1 MIILF
6 NKPFNVL
13 SQFTDNSNSSEER
26 KTLAHFINI
35 KQVYLAGR
43 LDLDSEGLV
52 ILTDDGRL
60 QSKISSPKFKIEKTY
75 LVQVEGIPREK
86 DLYDLRKGLELKD
99 GLTKPAKARTIE
111 EPKWLWKRNPPIRM
125 RKSIPDSWIELK
137 IREGKNR
144 QVRRMTANIG
154 FPTLRLIRTSIG
166 EWKLGDL
173 KPGDFKVL

>member
-13 SQFTDNSNSSEER
+13 SQFTDKSNYANER
-26 KTLAHFINI
+26 QTLSNFIDI
-35 KQVYLAGR
+35 KQVYSAGR

-52 ILTDDGRL
+52 ILTDEGRL
-60 QSKISSPKFKIEKTY
+60 QSKISSPKFKVEKTY
-75 LVQVEGIPREK
+75 MVQVEGIPKEK
-86 DLYDLRKGLELKD
+86 DLRALRRGLELKD
-99 GLTKPAKARTIE
+99 GLTKPAEVETIQ
-111 EPKWLWKRNPPIRM
+111 EPTWLWDRNPPIRV

-137 IREGKNR
+137 IKEGKNR

-154 FPTLRLIRTSIG
+154 FPALRLIRTSIG

-173 KPGDFKVL
+173 KPGDFKIL

>member
-13 SQFTDNSNSSEER
+13 SQFTDKSNYANER
-26 KTLAHFINI
+26 KTLSNFIDI
-35 KQVYLAGR
+35 KQVYSAGR

-60 QSKISSPKFKIEKTY
+60 QSEISSPKFKVEKTY
-75 LVQVEGIPREK
+75 MVQVEGIPKEK
-86 DLYDLRKGLELKD
+86 DLRALRRGLELKD
-99 GLTKPAKARTIE
+99 GLTKPAEVETIQ
-111 EPKWLWKRNPPIRM
+111 EPTWLWDRNPPIRV

-137 IREGKNR
+137 IKEGKNR

-154 FPTLRLIRTSIG
+154 FPALRLIRTSIG

-173 KPGDFKVL
+173 KPGNFKIL

>member
-13 SQFTDNSNSSEER
+13 SQFTDNSNYANER
-26 KTLAHFINI
+26 QTLSNFIDI
-35 KQVYLAGR
+35 KQVYSAGR

-60 QSKISSPKFKIEKTY
+60 QSKISSPKFKVEKTY
-75 LVQVEGIPREK
+75 MVQVEGIPKEK
-86 DLYDLRKGLELKD
+86 DFRDLRRGLELKD
-99 GLTKPAKARTIE
+99 GLTKPAEVETIQ
-111 EPKWLWKRNPPIRM
+111 EPTWLWDRNPPIRV

-137 IREGKNR
+137 IKEGKNR

-154 FPTLRLIRTSIG
+154 FPALRLIRTSIG

-173 KPGDFKVL
+173 KPGDFKIL

>member
-1 MIILF
+1 M
-6 NKPFNVL
+6 
-13 SQFTDNSNSSEER
+13 
-26 KTLAHFINI
+26 
-35 KQVYLAGR
+35 
-43 LDLDSEGLV
+43 
-52 ILTDDGRL
+52 
-60 QSKISSPKFKIEKTY
+60 
-75 LVQVEGIPREK
+75 VQVEGIPREK
-86 DLYDLRKGLELKD
+86 NLHDLRKGLELKD

-166 EWKLGDL
+166 EWNLGEL

>member
-13 SQFTDNSNSSEER
+13 SQFTDNSNYANER
-26 KTLAHFINI
+26 QTLSNFIDI
-35 KQVYLAGR
+35 KKVYSAGR

-60 QSKISSPKFKIEKTY
+60 QSKISSPKFKVEKTY
-75 LVQVEGIPREK
+75 MVQVEGIPKEK
-86 DLYDLRKGLELKD
+86 DLRALRRGLELKD
-99 GLTKPAKARTIE
+99 GLTKPAEVETIQ
-111 EPKWLWKRNPPIRM
+111 EPTWLWDRNPPIRV

-137 IREGKNR
+137 IKEGKNR

-154 FPTLRLIRTSIG
+154 FPALRLIRTSIG

-173 KPGDFKVL
+173 KPGDFKIL

>member
-13 SQFTDNSNSSEER
+13 SQFTDNSNYANER
-26 KTLAHFINI
+26 QTLSNFIDI
-35 KQVYLAGR
+35 KQVYSAGR

-60 QSKISSPKFKIEKTY
+60 QSKISSPKFKVEKTY
-75 LVQVEGIPREK
+75 MVQVEGIPKEK
-86 DLYDLRKGLELKD
+86 DLRYLRRGLELKD
-99 GLTKPAKARTIE
+99 GLTKPAEVETIQ
-111 EPKWLWKRNPPIRM
+111 EPTWLWDRNPPIRV

-137 IREGKNR
+137 IKEGKNR

-154 FPTLRLIRTSIG
+154 FPALRLIRTSIG

-173 KPGDFKVL
+173 KPGDFKIL

>member
-13 SQFTDNSNSSEER
+13 SQFTDNSNYANER
-26 KTLAHFINI
+26 QTLSNFIDI
-35 KQVYLAGR
+35 KKVYSAGR

-60 QSKISSPKFKIEKTY
+60 QSKISSPKFKVEKTY
-75 LVQVEGIPREK
+75 MVQVEGIPKEK
-86 DLYDLRKGLELKD
+86 DLRALRRGLELKD
-99 GLTKPAKARTIE
+99 GLTKPAEVETIQ
-111 EPKWLWKRNPPIRM
+111 EPTWLWDRNPPIRV

-137 IREGKNR
+137 IKEGKNR

-154 FPTLRLIRTSIG
+154 FPALRLIRTSIG

-173 KPGDFKVL
+173 KPGDYKIL

>member
-13 SQFTDNSNSSEER
+13 SQFTDNSNHSEDR
-26 KTLAHFINI
+26 KTLSHFINI
-35 KQVYLAGR
+35 KQVYSAGR
-43 LDLDSEGLV
+43 LDLDSEGLL
-52 ILTDDGRL
+52 ILTDDGSL
-60 QSKISSPKFKIEKTY
+60 QSKISSPKFKIDKTY
-75 LVQVEGIPREK
+75 LVQVEGIPTEK
-86 DLYDLRKGLELKD
+86 DLQALRKGLELKD
-99 GLTKPAKARTIE
+99 GLTKPAKAQTIE
-111 EPKWLWKRNPPIRM
+111 EPKWLWERTPPIRV
-125 RKSIPDSWIELK
+125 RKTIPDSWIELK

>member
-13 SQFTDNSNSSEER
+13 SQFTDKSNYANER
-26 KTLAHFINI
+26 QTLSNFIDI
-35 KQVYLAGR
+35 KQVYSAGR

-60 QSKISSPKFKIEKTY
+60 QSKISSPKFKVEKTY
-75 LVQVEGIPREK
+75 MVQVEGIPKEK
-86 DLYDLRKGLELKD
+86 DLRALRRGLELKD
-99 GLTKPAKARTIE
+99 GLTKPAEVETIQ
-111 EPKWLWKRNPPIRM
+111 EPTWLWDRNPPIRV

-137 IREGKNR
+137 IKEGKNR

-154 FPTLRLIRTSIG
+154 FPALRLIRTSIG

-173 KPGDFKVL
+173 KPGDFKIL

>member
-13 SQFTDNSNSSEER
+13 SQFTDKSNYANER
-26 KTLAHFINI
+26 QTLSNFIDI
-35 KQVYLAGR
+35 KQVYSAGR
-43 LDLDSEGLV
+43 LDFDSEGLV

-60 QSKISSPKFKIEKTY
+60 QSKISSPKFKVEKTY
-75 LVQVEGIPREK
+75 MVQVEGIPKEK
-86 DLYDLRKGLELKD
+86 DLRALRRGLELKD
-99 GLTKPAKARTIE
+99 GLTKPAEVETIQ
-111 EPKWLWKRNPPIRM
+111 EPKWLWDRNPPIRV

-137 IREGKNR
+137 IKEGKNR

-154 FPTLRLIRTSIG
+154 FPALRLIRTSIG

-173 KPGDFKVL
+173 KPGNFKIL

>member
-13 SQFTDNSNSSEER
+13 SQFTDKSNYANER
-26 KTLAHFINI
+26 KTLSNFIDI
-35 KQVYLAGR
+35 KQVYSAGR

-60 QSKISSPKFKIEKTY
+60 QSKISSPKFKVEKTY
-75 LVQVEGIPREK
+75 MVQVEGIPKEK
-86 DLYDLRKGLELKD
+86 DLRALRRGLELKD
-99 GLTKPAKARTIE
+99 GLTKPAEVETIQ
-111 EPKWLWKRNPPIRM
+111 EPTWLWDRNPQIRV

-137 IREGKNR
+137 IKEGKNR

-154 FPTLRLIRTSIG
+154 FPALRLIRTSIG

-173 KPGDFKVL
+173 KPGDFKIL

>member
-13 SQFTDNSNSSEER
+13 SQFTDKSNYANER
-26 KTLAHFINI
+26 QTLSNFIDI
-35 KQVYLAGR
+35 KKVYSAGR

-60 QSKISSPKFKIEKTY
+60 QSKISSPKFKVEKTCM
-75 LVQVEGIPREK
+75 VQVEGIPKEK
-86 DLYDLRKGLELKD
+86 DLRVLRRGLELKD
-99 GLTKPAKARTIE
+99 GLTKPAEVETIQ
-111 EPKWLWKRNPPIRM
+111 EPTWLWDRNPPIRV

-137 IREGKNR
+137 IKEGKNR

-154 FPTLRLIRTSIG
+154 FPALRLIRTSIG

-173 KPGDFKVL
+173 KPGDFKIL

>member
-1 MIILF
+1 M
-6 NKPFNVL
+6 
-13 SQFTDNSNSSEER
+13 
-26 KTLAHFINI
+26 
-35 KQVYLAGR
+35 
-43 LDLDSEGLV
+43 DSEGLI
-52 ILTDDGRL
+52 ILTDNGKL
-60 QSKISSPKFKIEKTY
+60 QSRISSPKFKVEKTY

-86 DLYDLRKGLELKD
+86 DLDNLRKGLELKD
-99 GLTKPAKARTIE
+99 GLTKPAEAQTIKK
-111 EPKWLWKRNPPIRM
+111 PKQLWDRYPPIRV

-137 IREGKNR
+137 IKEGKNR

>member
-13 SQFTDNSNSSEER
+13 SQFTDKSNSSEER
-26 KTLAHFINI
+26 KTLSHFINI
-35 KQVYLAGR
+35 KQVYPAGR

-60 QSKISSPKFKIEKTY
+60 QSKISSPKFKVEKTY

-86 DLYDLRKGLELKD
+86 DLDNLRKGLELKD
-99 GLTKPAKARTIE
+99 GLTKPAEAQTIK
-111 EPKWLWKRNPPIRM
+111 EPKWLWDRTPPIRV

-137 IREGKNR
+137 IKEGKNR

-154 FPTLRLIRTSIG
+154 FPVLRLIRTSIG

>member
-13 SQFTDNSNSSEER
+13 TQFTDKSNVANER
-26 KTLAHFINI
+26 KTLSDYINI
-35 KQVYLAGR
+35 KQVYPAGR

-60 QSKISSPKFKIEKTY
+60 QSKISSPKFKVEKTY
-75 LVQVEGIPREK
+75 LVQVEGIPEEK
-86 DLYDLRKGLELKD
+86 NLDTLRRGIELKD
-99 GLTKPAKARTIE
+99 GLTKPAKAKAVE
-111 EPKWLWKRNPPIRM
+111 EPKWLWDRKPPIRV
-125 RKSIPDSWIELK
+125 RKSVADSWIELK
-137 IREGKNR
+137 ISEGKNR

-166 EWKLGDL
+166 EWRLGDL
-173 KPGDFKVL
+173 KPGDLHVL

>member
-13 SQFTDNSNSSEER
+13 SQFTDNSNYANER
-26 KTLAHFINI
+26 QTLSNFIDI
-35 KQVYLAGR
+35 KQVYSAGR

-60 QSKISSPKFKIEKTY
+60 QSKISSPKFKVEKTY
-75 LVQVEGIPREK
+75 MVQVEGIPKEK
-86 DLYDLRKGLELKD
+86 DLRALRRGLELKD
-99 GLTKPAKARTIE
+99 GLTKPAEVETIQ
-111 EPKWLWKRNPPIRM
+111 EPTWLWDRNPPIRV

-137 IREGKNR
+137 IKEGKNR

-154 FPTLRLIRTSIG
+154 FPVLRLIRTSIG

-173 KPGDFKVL
+173 KPGDFKIL

>member
-13 SQFTDNSNSSEER
+13 SQFTDNSNYANER
-26 KTLAHFINI
+26 QTLSNFIDI
-35 KQVYLAGR
+35 KQVYSAGR

-60 QSKISSPKFKIEKTY
+60 QSKISSPKFKVEKTY
-75 LVQVEGIPREK
+75 MVQVEGIPKEK
-86 DLYDLRKGLELKD
+86 DLRALRRGLELKD
-99 GLTKPAKARTIE
+99 GLTKPAEVETIQ
-111 EPKWLWKRNPPIRM
+111 EPTWLWDRNPPIRV

-137 IREGKNR
+137 IKEGKNR

-154 FPTLRLIRTSIG
+154 FPALRLIRTSIG

-173 KPGDFKVL
+173 KPGDLHVL

>member
-13 SQFTDNSNSSEER
+13 SQFTDKSNYANER
-26 KTLAHFINI
+26 KTLSNFIDI
-35 KQVYLAGR
+35 KQVYSAGR

-60 QSKISSPKFKIEKTY
+60 QSKISSPKFKVEKTY
-75 LVQVEGIPREK
+75 MVQVEGIPKEK
-86 DLYDLRKGLELKD
+86 DLRALRRGLELKD
-99 GLTKPAKARTIE
+99 GLTKPAEVETIQ
-111 EPKWLWKRNPPIRM
+111 EPTWLWDRNPPIRV

-137 IREGKNR
+137 IKEGKNR

-154 FPTLRLIRTSIG
+154 FPALRLIRTSIG

-173 KPGDFKVL
+173 KPGNFKIL

>member
-13 SQFTDNSNSSEER
+13 SQFTDKSNYANER
-26 KTLAHFINI
+26 QTLSNFIDI
-35 KQVYLAGR
+35 KQVYSAGR

-60 QSKISSPKFKIEKTY
+60 QSKISSPKFKVEKTY
-75 LVQVEGIPREK
+75 MVQVEGIPKEK
-86 DLYDLRKGLELKD
+86 DLRALRRGLELKD
-99 GLTKPAKARTIE
+99 GLTKPAEVETIQ
-111 EPKWLWKRNPPIRM
+111 EPTWLWDRNPPIRV

-137 IREGKNR
+137 IKEGKNR

-154 FPTLRLIRTSIG
+154 FPVLRLIRTSIG

-173 KPGDFKVL
+173 KPGDFKIL

>member
-13 SQFTDNSNSSEER
+13 SQFTDKSNYANER
-26 KTLAHFINI
+26 QTLSNFIDI
-35 KQVYLAGR
+35 KQVYSAGR

-60 QSKISSPKFKIEKTY
+60 QSKISSPKFKVEKTY
-75 LVQVEGIPREK
+75 MVQVEGIPKEK
-86 DLYDLRKGLELKD
+86 DLRALRRGLELKD
-99 GLTKPAKARTIE
+99 GLTKPAEVETIQ
-111 EPKWLWKRNPPIRM
+111 EPTWLWDRNPPIRV

-137 IREGKNR
+137 IKEGKNR

-154 FPTLRLIRTSIG
+154 FPALRLIRTSIG

-173 KPGDFKVL
+173 KPGDFEIL

>member
-13 SQFTDNSNSSEER
+13 SQFTDKSNYANER
-26 KTLAHFINI
+26 QTLSNFIDI
-35 KQVYLAGR
+35 KQVYSAGR

-60 QSKISSPKFKIEKTY
+60 QSKISSPKFKVEKTY
-75 LVQVEGIPREK
+75 MVQVEGIPKEK
-86 DLYDLRKGLELKD
+86 DLRALRGGLELKD
-99 GLTKPAKARTIE
+99 GLTKPAEVETIQ
-111 EPKWLWKRNPPIRM
+111 EPTWLWDRNPPIRV

-137 IREGKNR
+137 IKEGKNR

-154 FPTLRLIRTSIG
+154 FPALRLIRTSIG

-173 KPGDFKVL
+173 KPGDLHVL

>member
-13 SQFTDNSNSSEER
+13 SQFTDKSNYANER
-26 KTLAHFINI
+26 KTLSNFIDI
-35 KQVYLAGR
+35 KQVYSAGR

-60 QSKISSPKFKIEKTY
+60 QSKISSPKFKVEKTY
-75 LVQVEGIPREK
+75 MVQVEGIQKEK
-86 DLYDLRKGLELKD
+86 DLRALRRGLELKD
-99 GLTKPAKARTIE
+99 GLTKPAEVETIQ
-111 EPKWLWKRNPPIRM
+111 EPTWLWDRNPPIRV

-137 IREGKNR
+137 IKEGKNR

-154 FPTLRLIRTSIG
+154 FPALRLIRTSIG

-173 KPGDFKVL
+173 KPGDFKIL

>member
-13 SQFTDNSNSSEER
+13 SQFTDNSNYANER
-26 KTLAHFINI
+26 QTLSNFIDI
-35 KQVYLAGR
+35 KQVYSAGR

-60 QSKISSPKFKIEKTY
+60 QSKISSPKFKVEKTY
-75 LVQVEGIPREK
+75 MVQVEGIPKEK
-86 DLYDLRKGLELKD
+86 DLQALRRGLELKD
-99 GLTKPAKARTIE
+99 GLTKPAEVETIQ
-111 EPKWLWKRNPPIRM
+111 EPTWLWDRNPPIRV

-137 IREGKNR
+137 IKEGKNR

-154 FPTLRLIRTSIG
+154 FPALRLIRTSIG

-173 KPGDFKVL
+173 KPGDFKIL

>member
-13 SQFTDNSNSSEER
+13 SQFTDNSNYANER
-26 KTLAHFINI
+26 QTLSNFIDI
-35 KQVYLAGR
+35 KQVYSAGR

-60 QSKISSPKFKIEKTY
+60 QSKISSPKFKVEKTY
-75 LVQVEGIPREK
+75 MVQVEGIPKEK
-86 DLYDLRKGLELKD
+86 DLRALRRGLELKD
-99 GLTKPAKARTIE
+99 GLTKPAEVETIQ
-111 EPKWLWKRNPPIRM
+111 EPTWLWDRNPPIRV

-137 IREGKNR
+137 IKEGKNR

-154 FPTLRLIRTSIG
+154 FPALRLIRTSIG

-173 KPGDFKVL
+173 KPGNFKIL

>member
-13 SQFTDNSNSSEER
+13 SQFTDNSNYANER
-26 KTLAHFINI
+26 QTLSNFIDI
-35 KQVYLAGR
+35 KQVYSAGR

-60 QSKISSPKFKIEKTY
+60 QSKISSPKFKVEKTY
-75 LVQVEGIPREK
+75 MVQVEGIPKEK
-86 DLYDLRKGLELKD
+86 DLRALRRGLELKD
-99 GLTKPAKARTIE
+99 GLTKPAEVETIQ
-111 EPKWLWKRNPPIRM
+111 EPTWLWDRNPPIRV

-137 IREGKNR
+137 IKEGKNR

-154 FPTLRLIRTSIG
+154 FPALRLIRTSIG

-173 KPGDFKVL
+173 KPGDFKIL

>member
-13 SQFTDNSNSSEER
+13 SQFTDKSNYANER
-26 KTLAHFINI
+26 QTLSNFIDI
-35 KQVYLAGR
+35 KQVYSAGR

-60 QSKISSPKFKIEKTY
+60 QSKISSPKFKVEKTY
-75 LVQVEGIPREK
+75 MVQVEGIPKEK
-86 DLYDLRKGLELKD
+86 DLRALRGGLELKD
-99 GLTKPAKARTIE
+99 GLTKPAEVETIQ
-111 EPKWLWKRNPPIRM
+111 EPTWLWDRNPPIRV

-137 IREGKNR
+137 IKEGKNR

-154 FPTLRLIRTSIG
+154 FPALRLIRTSIG

-173 KPGDFKVL
+173 KPGNFKIL